1 MMPETNKGPHAAPS
15 TEDGQPALAAI
26 LDTEKLF
33 GKEREI
39 HLSHR
44 GEIYRLRITSQQKLI
59 LTK

>member
-1 MMPETNKGPHAAPS
+1 MMPEQNKGPLAKPS
-15 TEDGQPALAAI
+15 AEEGQPALPLI
-26 LDTEKLF
+26 LDTERLF
-33 GKEREI
+33 GNAREI